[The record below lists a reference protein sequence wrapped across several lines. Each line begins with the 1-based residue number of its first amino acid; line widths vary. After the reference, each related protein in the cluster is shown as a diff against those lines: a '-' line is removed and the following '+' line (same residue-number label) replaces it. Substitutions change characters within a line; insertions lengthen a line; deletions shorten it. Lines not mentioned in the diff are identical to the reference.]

1 MESIIEVQPLTA
13 EEIAQAELQTAWD
26 ELQNVASY
34 VERKQEEE
42 D

>member
-13 EEIAQAELQTAWD
+13 EEVSQAELQTAWD